1 MNTQAVSRTGE
12 EVRKPLQLT
21 LGIYVDPGVTGELPH
36 ELAAEF
42 RVVPIRRL
50 GRGLLVATLSE
61 LDKDSLHRLMQRTGK
76 PVATL
81 VCEIPDLDAALA
93 EIYGL
98 TGKRPRLGELLRAE
112 ETVSESELQQALER
126 QADEPKPLGRI
137 LVELGLI
144 SEQELRDML
153 DRQNAQNPAILP
165 TLVVDAKLASLLPES
180 AAHRYQVLPL
190 LQRDSELIVAAA
202 RTLRPDQL
210 SELQS
215 LVGCAVHC
223 VAAVPEELQAALAKF
238 YGRTRKRR
246 LKQLRLGE
254 ILIEEGLINHDQ
266 LSLALQDQKQHGG
279 KLGEILVRKGF
290 VSEDAVL
297 RAVAAKLDC
306 DFRRFSTSEIDL
318 ELSKLL
324 PRRFAEQNQ
333 VLVLH
338 RAPNGNEILVA
349 MADPAD
355 LNVRDILQDILRSHG
370 LPVRPVLA
378 SPSNIQAGIAYVY
391 QSRELLEAAEDM
403 ETVQPKQSEDL
414 ISTINTPEMK
424 QIVNQIL
431 YSAVTEGASDI
442 HFENLENTVKVRFRI
457 DGVLE
462 DRVTSLSKENIANV
476 ISIMKVD
483 AGLDITERRRSQ
495 DGVFKKRI
503 GRDRFIDFR
512 INVHATPFGED
523 AVIRI
528 LDREKNLLPLEKLGF
543 AEETLETYLCLVEN
557 PQGLILFT
565 GPSGSGK
572 TTTLY
577 STLMYLNQGNKKIV
591 TAEDPI
597 EYVLDGISQ
606 YQVNEAIGNTFDDYA
621 RRFLRKDPDIILIGE
636 IRDNKTAK
644 ACIDAAMTGHLVFST
659 LHTNDAVGVVRRLQ
673 NLGVDPELIA
683 DSLLL
688 AVSQRLARRVCGR
701 CMERYEP
708 EPRLIKDFYPKGVPE
723 GQTFVRGVGC
733 ESCRLKGYRG
743 RVGLY
748 EFWEVRP
755 RTRSL
760 IAQGANNEEEIRE
773 AALNEGMRVLL
784 KDALE
789 KVAAHQ
795 TTLEELARVVP
806 IDQRQRYAGRV

>member
-1 MNTQAVSRTGE
+1 MNTQVASQGVGE
-12 EVRKPLQLT
+12 TKKPLQLQ
-21 LGIYVDPGVTGELPH
+21 LGIYVDPAVARELPYAF
-36 ELAAEF
+36 AAEF

-50 GRGLLVATLSE
+50 GRGILVATPRE
-61 LDKDSLHRLMQRTGK
+61 LDKESLHRLMNQTGK
-76 PVATL
+76 PIATL
-81 VCEIPDLDAALA
+81 VCEIPDFEAALS

-98 TGKRPRLGELLRAE
+98 QQSRPRLGELLRADE
-112 ETVSESELQQALER
+112 SVSESELHEALQKQEE
-126 QADEPKPLGRI
+126 QPKPLGRI

-144 SEQELRDML
+144 SEQELRDVL

-165 TLVVDAKLASLLPES
+165 TLVVDSKLATLLPES

-190 LQRDSELIVAAA
+190 LQRDSELIVAAG

-215 LVGCAVHC
+215 MVGCAVHC
-223 VAAVPEELQAALAKF
+223 LAAVPEELQAALAKF
-238 YGRTRKRR
+238 YGGTRKRR
-246 LKQLRLGE
+246 LKELRLGE

-266 LSLALQDQKQHGG
+266 LSLALEDQKRNGG
-279 KLGEILVRKGF
+279 KLGEILVRRGF

-333 VLVLH
+333 VLVIH
-338 RAPNGNEILVA
+338 RSPNGREVLVA

-370 LPVRPVLA
+370 LRVRPVLA
-378 SPSNIQAGIAYVY
+378 SPTNIQAGIAYVY
-391 QSRELLEAAEDM
+391 QSRDLMDAVEEM

-414 ISTINTPEMK
+414 ISTVNTPEMK
-424 QIVNQIL
+424 RIVNQIL

-442 HFENLENTVKVRFRI
+442 HLENLENTVKVRFRI

-462 DRVTSLSKENIANV
+462 DRVTPVSKENIANV
-476 ISIMKVD
+476 ISILKVD
-483 AGLDITERRRSQ
+483 AGLDIAERRRSQ

-543 AEETLETYLCLVEN
+543 APETLENYLRLVEN

-565 GPSGSGK
+565 GPTGSGK

-708 EPRLIKDFYPKGVPE
+708 EPRLIKDFYPNGVPE

-733 ESCRLKGYRG
+733 EACRLKGYRG

-755 RTRSL
+755 KTRSV
-760 IAQGANNEEEIRE
+760 IAQGGNEEEIRE
-773 AALNEGMRVLL
+773 VALSEGMRVLL
-784 KDALE
+784 KDALD